1 MDVDSTLLVGG
12 AKHPKEVFSSD
23 GHRLDG
29 RAFEEFRRVCEW
41 QLFLKLAINIFAII
55 NYWNNIKVAIFI

>member
-55 NYWNNIKVAIFI
+55 NY